1 MPDERSPVLCIYR
14 EGDEFFA
21 TRLDFANRQ
30 ESPVVWIKPGIIEE
44 VLREL
49 TELAADKN
57 AARFNLAKQRGEKVV
72 KHLQRKR
79 VGRRGGWG

>member
-1 MPDERSPVLCIYR
+1 MPDECSLVLHIYR

-21 TRLDFANRQ
+21 AGLDFANRQ

-49 TELAADKN
+49 AELATDRN
-57 AARFNLAKQRGEKVV
+57 AARFNLAKQRGEKVA

-79 VGRRGGWG
+79 VGPRGGWS